1 MMSESDNRVTSTL
14 SASTTLVNLPYS
26 GPFVNSGGLYTIH
39 RDIFWNRWLLP
50 LLQGVNQ
57 GAEIIPDAPFVE
69 YNSGRWPND
78 YSFKG
83 IRYHVGINGSQTGV
97 TDPYYALAT
106 DPRRPRTWTWGEKN
120 RTTSNYVSREE
131 YTRILVLKCKNRKVH
146 ISSKYTQVVQTEQK
160 VID

>member
-14 SASTTLVNLPYS
+14 SASRTPVNLPYS

-39 RDIFWNRWLLP
+39 HDIFWNRWLLP

-57 GAEIIPDAPFVE
+57 GAEIIPDAPFAE
-69 YNSGRWPND
+69 YNSGRWPSD
-78 YSFKG
+78 YLFKG

-106 DPRRPRTWTWGEKN
+106 DPRRPRTWTWGGKN

-131 YTRILVLKCKNRKVH
+131 YTRILVLKCKNRKAH
-146 ISSKYTQVVQTEQK
+146 ISSKYTPVVQTEQR
-160 VID
+160 IIG